1 MRLRPHGEPRG
12 EVSIRS
18 EHAFHDRPAKV
29 GQLRRLCRP
38 VQVERLDVALPGGR
52 PARRAGP
59 GKVGGQ
65 QAQHVLP
72 RVLRGVLERG
82 EEGDETEAV
91 DGLRPGLEKTR
102 FFFKPS
108 PVVFF
113 CFIFGFYGV
122 FLGFYGFFLVFFYKF
137 AQKRE
142 EFLGFFQ
149 FQEYFYRCIQTL
161 NCNHSY

>member
-1 MRLRPHGEPRG
+1 VRLRPHGEPSR

-18 EHAFHDRPAKV
+18 EHALHDRPSKV

-65 QAQHVLP
+65 QAEHVLP
-72 RVLRGVLERG
+72 RVLRGVLQRG

-91 DGLRPGLEKTR
+91 DGLRPGVGKNPG
-102 FFFKPS
+102 FFIYKKPAQW
-108 PVVFF
+108 
-113 CFIFGFYGV
+113 V
-122 FLGFYGFFLVFFYKF
+122 FLGFYGFFWFFCLF

-142 EFLGFFQ
+142 RSF
-149 FQEYFYRCIQTL
+149 
-161 NCNHSY
+161 